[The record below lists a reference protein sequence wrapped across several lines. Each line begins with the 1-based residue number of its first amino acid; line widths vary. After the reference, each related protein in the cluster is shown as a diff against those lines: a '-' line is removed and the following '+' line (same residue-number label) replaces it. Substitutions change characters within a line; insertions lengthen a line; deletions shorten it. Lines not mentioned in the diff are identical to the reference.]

1 MSETIIIYECGLR
14 IGNKYCKFMQSKD
27 EKKVDEYIEIMK
39 VSCEKGEIV
48 KYIKH
53 FDCTSVIIA
62 RGNS

>member
-1 MSETIIIYECGLR
+1 
-14 IGNKYCKFMQSKD
+14 MQSKD

-62 RGNS
+62 RGNHTHKLLLSHS